1 MILKDLLVYESY
13 IDSKMTKKTR
23 DKECLVLA
31 HTNMYA
37 IFSVHAWEGYGY
49 FITFNDD
56 YSRFG
61 YVHQKSNALDS
72 FIELKIGSDNLL
84 GIHTKS
90 L

>member
-1 MILKDLLVYESY
+1 MILKDFLAYESC

-23 DKECLVLA
+23 AKECLVLV

-56 YSRFG
+56 YSRFE
-61 YVHQKSNALDS
+61 YVHRKSDALDT
-72 FIELKIGSDNLL
+72 FIELKMGSDNLL

>member
-1 MILKDLLVYESY
+1 
-13 IDSKMTKKTR
+13 
-23 DKECLVLA
+23 
-31 HTNMYA
+31 MYA
-37 IFSVHAWEGYGY
+37 IFSVHAWGGYGY

-61 YVHQKSNALDS
+61 YVHRKSDALDS

-90 L
+90 LRLDQDDMFCKFDSFH